1 MSKKIVKYIVLAAA
15 GLAVAVNFAGAV
27 GVLKTVLSAF
37 KTLLIGVFFA
47 LALKGAVDFFQKKIY
62 KNKKYAGTFAIITV
76 YVLFAGV
83 VAGIAFVLVP
93 PLVESVK
100 SVGKNLPSYVET
112 AKKFV
117 MDLLQKNGVSEEKA
131 ASLLDGL
138 LKKGGEFLSGFM
150 ENISAVAE
158 RIIRFISSAV
168 DVFFSIVISVY
179 ILSERKML
187 GNSLKRFIR
196 SILPVKV
203 SDWLLRFCSVFGKVF
218 SRFMTGQALEAF
230 VLGGMCFLGMLVFKL
245 PYAPVVSVVIG
256 FSNLIPI
263 LGAYVGT
270 TFGFLLILMV
280 SPKKAF
286 IFVAFEIL
294 LQQVEN
300 NLTYPKV
307 VGKTLELSGFWTITA
322 VLVGGAL
329 FGFWGVMLA
338 APTMAV
344 IYKMIEYRL
353 GQNPNPEAL
362 MPKLSEPTK
371 ETGADGAQKTAK

>member
-1 MSKKIVKYIVLAAA
+1 M
-15 GLAVAVNFAGAV
+15 
-27 GVLKTVLSAF
+27 
-37 KTLLIGVFFA
+37 
-47 LALKGAVDFFQKKIY
+47 
-62 KNKKYAGTFAIITV
+62 
-76 YVLFAGV
+76 
-83 VAGIAFVLVP
+83 
-93 PLVESVK
+93 
-100 SVGKNLPSYVET
+100 
-112 AKKFV
+112 
-117 MDLLQKNGVSEEKA
+117 
-131 ASLLDGL
+131 
-138 LKKGGEFLSGFM
+138 SGFM

-371 ETGADGAQKTAK
+371 EAGADGAQKTAK

>member
-1 MSKKIVKYIVLAAA
+1 M
-15 GLAVAVNFAGAV
+15 
-27 GVLKTVLSAF
+27 
-37 KTLLIGVFFA
+37 
-47 LALKGAVDFFQKKIY
+47 
-62 KNKKYAGTFAIITV
+62 
-76 YVLFAGV
+76 FAGV

-117 MDLLQKNGVSEEKA
+117 MDLLQKYGVSEEKA

-138 LKKGGEFLSGFM
+138 LKKGDEFLSGFM

-371 ETGADGAQKTAK
+371 EAGADGAQKTAK

>member
-1 MSKKIVKYIVLAAA
+1 
-15 GLAVAVNFAGAV
+15 
-27 GVLKTVLSAF
+27 
-37 KTLLIGVFFA
+37 
-47 LALKGAVDFFQKKIY
+47 
-62 KNKKYAGTFAIITV
+62 
-76 YVLFAGV
+76 
-83 VAGIAFVLVP
+83 
-93 PLVESVK
+93 
-100 SVGKNLPSYVET
+100 
-112 AKKFV
+112 
-117 MDLLQKNGVSEEKA
+117 
-131 ASLLDGL
+131 
-138 LKKGGEFLSGFM
+138 M

-329 FGFWGVMLA
+329 FGFGELCL
-338 APTMAV
+338 
-344 IYKMIEYRL
+344 RRDDGSHL
-353 GQNPNPEAL
+353 QNDRIQIGAKPESGGTYAETIRADKGDRRRRR
-362 MPKLSEPTK
+362 PKDCKIGLWLWRPSVF
-371 ETGADGAQKTAK
+371 

>member
-15 GLAVAVNFAGAV
+15 CLAVAVNFDGATNL
-27 GVLKTVLSAF
+27 LKTVLSAF
-37 KTLLIGVFFA
+37 KTLLIGIFFA
-47 LALKGAVDFFQKKIY
+47 LALRGAVDFFQKKVY
-62 KNKKYAGTFAIITV
+62 KNKKRSGVFAIITV

-83 VAGIAFVLVP
+83 VAGIAFVLLP
-93 PLVESVK
+93 PLLESIK
-100 SVGKNLPSYVET
+100 SVGKNLPNYVET
-112 AKKFV
+112 AKKFAIEF
-117 MDLLQKNGVSEEKA
+117 LQKYGVSEDKA
-131 ASLLDGL
+131 LSVIEGL
-138 LKKGGEFLSGFM
+138 LKKGEGFLSEFLSNLGT
-150 ENISAVAE
+150 VAE
-158 RIIRFISSAV
+158 RIMRFVSGVV

-203 SDWLLRFCSVFGKVF
+203 SNWLLRFFAVFGKVF
-218 SRFMTGQALEAF
+218 SKFMTGQVLEAF

-286 IFVAFEIL
+286 IFVVFEIL

-307 VGKTLELSGFWTITA
+307 VGKTLELSGFWTIAA

-344 IYKMIEYRL
+344 VYKMIEYRL
-353 GQNPNPEAL
+353 GQNPSPEAL
-362 MPKLSEPTK
+362 MPKLADSAEQTS
-371 ETGADGAQKTAK
+371 ADGAQNTAK

>member
-1 MSKKIVKYIVLAAA
+1 M
-15 GLAVAVNFAGAV
+15 
-27 GVLKTVLSAF
+27 
-37 KTLLIGVFFA
+37 
-47 LALKGAVDFFQKKIY
+47 
-62 KNKKYAGTFAIITV
+62 
-76 YVLFAGV
+76 
-83 VAGIAFVLVP
+83 
-93 PLVESVK
+93 
-100 SVGKNLPSYVET
+100 
-112 AKKFV
+112 
-117 MDLLQKNGVSEEKA
+117 
-131 ASLLDGL
+131 
-138 LKKGGEFLSGFM
+138 SGFM

-280 SPKKAF
+280 SPKKLSYSWRSRYFATGRKQSDIPEGGGKDVGAF
-286 IFVAFEIL
+286 GL
-294 LQQVEN
+294 LDYN
-300 NLTYPKV
+300 
-307 VGKTLELSGFWTITA
+307 GSACRRRA
-322 VLVGGAL
+322 VR
-329 FGFWGVMLA
+329 F
-338 APTMAV
+338 
-344 IYKMIEYRL
+344 L
-353 GQNPNPEAL
+353 GSYAC
-362 MPKLSEPTK
+362 
-371 ETGADGAQKTAK
+371 GADDGSHLQNDRIQIGAKPESGGTYAETIRADKGDRRRRRPKDCKIGLWLWRPSVF

>member
-1 MSKKIVKYIVLAAA
+1 M
-15 GLAVAVNFAGAV
+15 
-27 GVLKTVLSAF
+27 
-37 KTLLIGVFFA
+37 
-47 LALKGAVDFFQKKIY
+47 
-62 KNKKYAGTFAIITV
+62 
-76 YVLFAGV
+76 
-83 VAGIAFVLVP
+83 
-93 PLVESVK
+93 
-100 SVGKNLPSYVET
+100 
-112 AKKFV
+112 
-117 MDLLQKNGVSEEKA
+117 
-131 ASLLDGL
+131 
-138 LKKGGEFLSGFM
+138 
-150 ENISAVAE
+150 
-158 RIIRFISSAV
+158 
-168 DVFFSIVISVY
+168 
-179 ILSERKML
+179 
-187 GNSLKRFIR
+187 
-196 SILPVKV
+196 
-203 SDWLLRFCSVFGKVF
+203 F

-371 ETGADGAQKTAK
+371 EAGADGAQKTAK